1 MLYKEEN
8 WKHQSVMS
16 VAAAMLAAAATA
28 PKACGINCLESCVVD
43 GAEKDALSAEMRR
56 LGTENK
62 QEFFIRDAGNVDLS
76 ECVVLIG
83 ARDEYRMLAHCG
95 YCGLGSCG
103 STKKQGGR
111 CTMAITDLGIA
122 IGSAVSVAADHRI
135 DSRVMFSAGKAAIS
149 LGYLGENVKTVFA
162 IPLSVSEKSPYFDR
176 PPVASASA
184 LKK

>member
-83 ARDEYRMLAHCG
+83 ARDE
-95 YCGLGSCG
+95 
-103 STKKQGGR
+103 
-111 CTMAITDLGIA
+111 
-122 IGSAVSVAADHRI
+122 
-135 DSRVMFSAGKAAIS
+135 
-149 LGYLGENVKTVFA
+149 
-162 IPLSVSEKSPYFDR
+162 
-176 PPVASASA
+176 
-184 LKK
+184 